1 MEEQNILYMAVCYNG
16 RRINVHARNIL
27 EAAEAIKKST
37 QLDPK
42 DPEYINEN
50 AVFMIID
57 IPG

>member
-1 MEEQNILYMAVCYNG
+1 MEEQNILYMAVCYSG
-16 RRINVHARNIL
+16 KRINVHARNIL

-42 DPEYINEN
+42 DPEYVNEN
-50 AVFMIID
+50 EVFMIID